1 MSDGAPDPASY
12 PHGIEVICHEC
23 GRVRFKDPLYARMW
37 WYLPDE
43 KERVRINELPHEN
56 KLCPE
61 CLNERIGES
70 SASGEEIIEFDALKK
85 KLKGNRYF
93 EGTWGEQTDFLGDD

>member
-1 MSDGAPDPASY
+1 MPDGIPDPARY
-12 PHGIEVICHEC
+12 PHGIEVVCHRC
-23 GRVRFKDPLYARMW
+23 GRVRFKDPIYTRMW

-43 KERVRINELPHEN
+43 KERARINELPHEN

-61 CLNERIGES
+61 CLRERIGKS
-70 SASGEEIIEFDALKK
+70 SDAGEEVIEYNALKK

-93 EGTWGEQTDFLGDD
+93 EAMGGEQADMFEEE